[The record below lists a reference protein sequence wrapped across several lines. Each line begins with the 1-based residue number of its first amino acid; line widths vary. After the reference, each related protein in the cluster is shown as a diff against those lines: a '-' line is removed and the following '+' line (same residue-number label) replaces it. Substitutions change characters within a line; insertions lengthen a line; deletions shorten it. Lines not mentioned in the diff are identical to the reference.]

1 MSRVRSLLLIQSS
14 NFNYKIIVLIICKKN
29 TEEKTYTKN
38 DEWSY
43 INFIHYISGDVK
55 KVVVMS
61 GMYDKVGDP
70 PPQKKISS
78 CGTTTPF
85 FATKSPDMKNNLS
98 VQKI

>member
-61 GMYDKVGDP
+61 GMYHKIGDP
-70 PPQKKISS
+70 PPKKNIQLWYNY
-78 CGTTTPF
+78 PF
-85 FATKSPDMKNNLS
+85 FFAIKSPDMEK
-98 VQKI
+98 